1 MHELPYKPP
10 DYGSFE
16 GTSLFP
22 CRPTVKHRSH
32 SLQRKAWLGR
42 VASFRSDVPCV
53 LLWRSRHS
61 CVTAVSALF
70 EPRVRTDRIASGF
83 HPKLRPTSR
92 RSHYCWTTSR
102 VSMPQLTAGVHFL
115 GGRLPCL
122 LSGCLLSGRAHRDGH
137 SVCIRSAATRS

>member
-10 DYGSFE
+10 EYGSSK

-32 SLQRKAWLGR
+32 SLQRKTWLGR

-61 CVTAVSALF
+61 CVIAISALF
-70 EPRVRTDRIASGF
+70 EPSVRAQTVSQAASIRNDRLHRGGHAIAGQ
-83 HPKLRPTSR
+83 R
-92 RSHYCWTTSR
+92 
-102 VSMPQLTAGVHFL
+102 AG
-115 GGRLPCL
+115 
-122 LSGCLLSGRAHRDGH
+122 
-137 SVCIRSAATRS
+137 